1 MKVLYQNNNKT
12 NNVKKLLLL
21 LLALTML
28 SLADHRDTPNLR
40 KRTRDSD
47 AQGMSDS
54 DKGYTTYSAT
64 YKSDGNLVRNIGGS
78 IIQSSKQTIKG
89 CFFYI
94 HLDNNKEVRWG
105 TSRKYDAKDIG
116 DRVFFDYI
124 GKYRFKTNILNR

>member
-1 MKVLYQNNNKT
+1 
-12 NNVKKLLLL
+12 
-21 LLALTML
+21 
-28 SLADHRDTPNLR
+28 
-40 KRTRDSD
+40 
-47 AQGMSDS
+47 MSDS

-64 YKSDGNLVRNIGGS
+64 KSDGNLVRNIGGS
-78 IIQSSKQTIKG
+78 IIAKAVNRQSKG

-105 TSRKYDAKDIG
+105 TSKSMMPKIG

>member
-1 MKVLYQNNNKT
+1 M
-12 NNVKKLLLL
+12 L
-21 LLALTML
+21 LLAML
-28 SLADHRDTPNLR
+28 SSCGSSRYAKLKEENERL
-40 KRTRDSD
+40 SD

-78 IIQSSKQTIKG
+78 IIAKAVNRQSKG

-105 TSRKYDAKDIG
+105 TSRKKYDAKDIG

>member
-1 MKVLYQNNNKT
+1 
-12 NNVKKLLLL
+12 
-21 LLALTML
+21 
-28 SLADHRDTPNLR
+28 
-40 KRTRDSD
+40 
-47 AQGMSDS
+47 MSDS

-78 IIQSSKQTIKG
+78 IIAKAVNRQSG

-105 TSRKYDAKDIG
+105 TSRKKYDAKDS

>member
-1 MKVLYQNNNKT
+1 
-12 NNVKKLLLL
+12 VKKLLLL
-21 LLALTML
+21 LFNYAKLL
-28 SLADHRDTPNLR
+28 RIIEINLR

-78 IIQSSKQTIKG
+78 IIAKAVNRQSKG

-94 HLDNNKEVRWG
+94 HLDNNKEVR
-105 TSRKYDAKDIG
+105 
-116 DRVFFDYI
+116 
-124 GKYRFKTNILNR
+124 

>member
-1 MKVLYQNNNKT
+1 MKSTQKTTNKT
-12 NNVKKLLLL
+12 NNVKKLL

-78 IIQSSKQTIKG
+78 IIAKAVNRQSKG

-105 TSRKYDAKDIG
+105 TEKSMMPKI
-116 DRVFFDYI
+116 
-124 GKYRFKTNILNR
+124 